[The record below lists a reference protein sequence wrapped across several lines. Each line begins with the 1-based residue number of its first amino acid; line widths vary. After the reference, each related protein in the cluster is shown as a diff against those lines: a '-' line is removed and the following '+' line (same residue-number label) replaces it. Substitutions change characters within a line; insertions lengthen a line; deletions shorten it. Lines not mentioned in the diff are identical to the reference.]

1 MHIMRKLILMLFIC
15 VGFAV
20 RAYAQEMIGQRVIFK
35 KDSVTVDESQFAML
49 EMMAS
54 YFKAHPKEM
63 FFIGG
68 FTSKSTPQE
77 RVDAVCEQRAQA
89 VRTMLQDKYGVDC
102 THIFAIGVGVS
113 TKADM
118 DEFNEKVEFFKK

>member
-20 RAYAQEMIGQRVIFK
+20 HAYAQEMIGQRVIFK

-54 YFKAHPKEM
+54 YFKAHPK
-63 FFIGG
+63 G
-68 FTSKSTPQE
+68 TE
-77 RVDAVCEQRAQA
+77 RVVPLSDKTHQR
-89 VRTMLQDKYGVDC
+89 TDDYGQ
-102 THIFAIGVGVS
+102 
-113 TKADM
+113 
-118 DEFNEKVEFFKK
+118 